1 MGRPKR
7 AISVT
12 IPLSPEDEAWLKG
25 ECQRLGGDIPN
36 LCQIIIRSRP
46 VILGVGTIN
55 SENGTS
61 DAPERAKPAGLS
73 PTIGQLQAA
82 TGLDGTGLHSLFELS
97 AEEISVARSTIGLQP
112 YLARIES
119 HTAAVE
125 ARLAR
130 GALNGAMPAVQQ
142 LDRLAA
148 ERTAKLDGAA

>member
-7 AISVT
+7 TASVT

-61 DAPERAKPAGLS
+61 SVPNSKSAPPNAALIAGLS
-73 PTIGQLQAA
+73 DAEYDLAM
-82 TGLDGTGLHSLFELS
+82 ELS
-97 AEEISVARSTIGLQP
+97 QEELIIAHQTVGIKQYVAKLQ
-112 YLARIES
+112 S
-119 HTAAVE
+119 HATAVE

-130 GALNGAMPAVQQ
+130 GGLNGGVPIAPLSQMSASRAQKI
-142 LDRLAA
+142 A
-148 ERTAKLDGAA
+148 DGAA